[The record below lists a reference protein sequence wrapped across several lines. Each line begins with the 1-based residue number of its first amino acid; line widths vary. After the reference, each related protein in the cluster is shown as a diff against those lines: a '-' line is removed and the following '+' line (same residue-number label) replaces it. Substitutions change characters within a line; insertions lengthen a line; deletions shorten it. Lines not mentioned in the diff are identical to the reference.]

1 MLTIAPGWDLE
12 VERGPEWLFVKLG
25 NHVPADSD
33 IPSLA
38 DEIWSILDRH
48 FVYRVVLRL
57 EGVRTLNRDL
67 LRELVVLYRRIRRH
81 GGMEEKGDSPHL
93 CEAPSG
99 PFRQMRT
106 VPFFRRR
113 PTRRISTVFSDR
125 QPEQFG

>member
-81 GGMEEKGDSPHL
+81 GGMMRLCGLSAPHRKMLEESGLIRRFPAYDDLQEAVMGDCRKP
-93 CEAPSG
+93 
-99 PFRQMRT
+99 R
-106 VPFFRRR
+106 
-113 PTRRISTVFSDR
+113 
-125 QPEQFG
+125 